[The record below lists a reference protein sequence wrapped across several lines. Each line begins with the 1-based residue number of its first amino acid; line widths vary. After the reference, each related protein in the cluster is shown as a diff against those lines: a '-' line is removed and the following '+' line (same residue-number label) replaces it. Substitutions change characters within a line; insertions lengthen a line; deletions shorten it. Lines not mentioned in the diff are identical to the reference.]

1 MTLTLPLSL
10 DLEERLQH
18 EAERQGLPA
27 DTLTLQLLDQ
37 HLPAKDSRAELV
49 ELLQFWIEGGDAQE
63 QKETGEYLI
72 QALDEVS
79 DRQREDATVP
89 NTLYYGDNLDIL
101 RRYIPDESVDLIYLD
116 PPFNSNQS
124 YNVLFAEHD
133 GTKAAAQVKAFE

>member
-37 HLPAKDSRAELV
+37 HLPVKDSRADLV
-49 ELLQFWIEGGDAQE
+49 ELLQSWIEGGDAQE

-72 QALDEVS
+72 RALDE
-79 DRQREDATVP
+79 DR
-89 NTLYYGDNLDIL
+89 L
-101 RRYIPDESVDLIYLD
+101 
-116 PPFNSNQS
+116 SNRP
-124 YNVLFAEHD
+124 LFPRSSRA
-133 GTKAAAQVKAFE
+133 